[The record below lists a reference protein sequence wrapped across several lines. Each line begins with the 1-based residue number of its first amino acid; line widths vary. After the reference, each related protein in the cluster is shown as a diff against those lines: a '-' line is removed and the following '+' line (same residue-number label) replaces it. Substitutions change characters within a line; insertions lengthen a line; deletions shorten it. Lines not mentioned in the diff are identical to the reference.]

1 MSSQPAAE
9 APAVEKPTPTA
20 KPAAAKKP
28 APRKRT
34 TAAGTAAP
42 RKPRATT
49 KAKPVEEAVAIA
61 PVSRQR
67 RRLRTIAVVTLLAG
81 AGAAATFLFVAR
93 QNDAP
98 RQSPAAADGVSVQQ
112 LAAFADSHAG
122 PVYWA
127 GHRPGRTLELTSN
140 DAGVFVRYLASGS
153 AVGGSGR
160 SLTVGTYPLTQAYAT
175 AARRAEA
182 KGMVSR
188 RLENGGIAVWSSAK
202 PTSIYLAFRG
212 VRSLVEV
219 YSPQARE
226 ARRLAFSGLV
236 RPVR

>member
-1 MSSQPAAE
+1 MPQRTGSPSSNSPRSRTR
-9 APAVEKPTPTA
+9 TPDRCTG
-20 KPAAAKKP
+20 PAAA
-28 APRKRT
+28 
-34 TAAGTAAP
+34 
-42 RKPRATT
+42 
-49 KAKPVEEAVAIA
+49 
-61 PVSRQR
+61 
-67 RRLRTIAVVTLLAG
+67 
-81 AGAAATFLFVAR
+81 
-93 QNDAP
+93 
-98 RQSPAAADGVSVQQ
+98 
-112 LAAFADSHAG
+112 
-122 PVYWA
+122 
-127 GHRPGRTLELTSN
+127 PGRTLELTSN

-160 SLTVGTYPLTQAYAT
+160 SLTVGTYPLTNAYAT

-182 KGMVSR
+182 KEMVSR